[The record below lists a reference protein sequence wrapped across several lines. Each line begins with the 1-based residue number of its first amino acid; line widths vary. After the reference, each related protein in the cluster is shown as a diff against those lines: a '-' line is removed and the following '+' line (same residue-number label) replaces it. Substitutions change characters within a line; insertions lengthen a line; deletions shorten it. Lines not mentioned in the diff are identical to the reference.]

1 MLRTTS
7 TILVPDNLP
16 EAFLRL
22 DVQGTTRHGREARR
36 QIRGRACLVRK
47 RGILRLTGRRKEE
60 RSTCK
65 ERGMNQVA
73 FERVC
78 IDTIRF
84 LTVDAVERA
93 KSGYPGTPMGP
104 PRWRTCSMKS
114 SASPPD
120 LRP

>member
-1 MLRTTS
+1 
-7 TILVPDNLP
+7 
-16 EAFLRL
+16 
-22 DVQGTTRHGREARR
+22 
-36 QIRGRACLVRK
+36 
-47 RGILRLTGRRKEE
+47 
-60 RSTCK
+60 
-65 ERGMNQVA
+65 MNQVA